1 MGTFRLRPNGIRAC
15 RRRARERI
23 FFSFGEVSIVYRMA
37 SDVASL
43 DDHIKE
49 LVNPIFV
56 ELRTALKVTDPKL
69 FGETYASPPRTPHTP
84 ATTPSFQITHSAICC
99 DKKSRKIQR
108 TRERAKREA
117 TAQSR
122 VYLRPAFDVLWI
134 RVAQRLCCIELGQR
148 ARFFGHPQRG
158 RENCQGEGE
167 MPIAIVQHLARNRR
181 RR

>member
-1 MGTFRLRPNGIRAC
+1 M
-15 RRRARERI
+15 
-23 FFSFGEVSIVYRMA
+23 YRMA

-43 DDHIKE
+43 GDHVKE

-84 ATTPSFQITHSAICC
+84 ATTPSFQIIHSAICC
-99 DKKSRKIQR
+99 DKKSCKIQR
-108 TRERAKREA
+108 THERAKREA

-148 ARFFGHPQRG
+148 ARFFWPPATRQKKL
-158 RENCQGEGE
+158 
-167 MPIAIVQHLARNRR
+167 PRR
-181 RR
+181 RRDADRNCSASRAKSSPPLRI